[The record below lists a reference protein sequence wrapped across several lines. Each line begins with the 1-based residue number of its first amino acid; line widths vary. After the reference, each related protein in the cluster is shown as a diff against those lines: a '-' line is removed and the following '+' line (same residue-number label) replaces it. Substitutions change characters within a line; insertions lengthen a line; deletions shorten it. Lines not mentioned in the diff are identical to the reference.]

1 MPTMITN
8 ISDGPVTVPLQ
19 PIALLPRGKSCIYSN
34 IEPDVIVLLLGGA
47 DAIAGVLRLD
57 QLASVPADAGLC
69 PVFIAINL
77 PVTRD
82 QLPVLNEISATQLA
96 LLRGAHYTLLGDAGE
111 DDQELIVIRDATGAY
126 VYRAIN
132 TTPIA

>member
-8 ISDGPVTVPLQ
+8 VSDGPVTVPLQ
-19 PIALLPRGKSCIYSN
+19 PIALLPRGKSCIYVN
-34 IEPDVIVLLLGGA
+34 IDPATIVLMLGGA

-57 QLASVPADAGLC
+57 YLASVPSDQGLC
-69 PVFIAINL
+69 PVIIAINI

-82 QLPVLNEISATQLA
+82 NLPVLNQITSDQLL
-96 LLRGAHYTLLGDAGE
+96 LLRGAHFTLIGDAGE
-111 DDQELIVIRDATGAY
+111 EDQELIVLRDATGAY
-126 VYRAIN
+126 VYRAID